1 MKNQR
6 SDDTSEKLLQAA
18 AKVFSAKGYA
28 GTRLEDIALESG
40 YTRGAI
46 SFLFKNKRNL
56 FHHLAQDFFNDV
68 SDHITRLMSSPL
80 PPLEKL
86 ENLLDYALDID
97 ENYRKLTVINIALSG
112 ESKDLIELPSIFKE
126 NHLET
131 LNLISG
137 IITDQSQCDTSE
149 SDVDAEFAAK
159 AIFTFCR
166 GLYGDIRHFSG
177 KMSNETIKMNSKE
190 LFLSY
195 FTS

>member
-68 SDHITRLMSSPL
+68 SEHITGLMSSPL
-80 PPLEKL
+80 SPLEKI
-86 ENLLDYALDID
+86 ENLLDYALDI
-97 ENYRKLTVINIALSG
+97 EVNYRKLSVINIALSG
-112 ESKDLIELPSIFKE
+112 EPTDLSELPTIFKDKHLATLDLIS
-126 NHLET
+126 ET
-131 LNLISG
+131 IS
-137 IITDQSQCDTSE
+137 TRVQCDTSK
-149 SDVDAEFAAK
+149 SDVDPEFAAK

-166 GLYGDIRHFSG
+166 GLYGDIGHFSG
-177 KMSNETIKMNSKE
+177 HLSNENIKRNSKE
-190 LFLSY
+190 LLLSY
-195 FTS
+195 IKS